1 MGAIRQPVITDSQK
15 RVRKF
20 MGIGGM
26 LGYLGIEQVNFKKPA
41 WPLAEQAL
49 LSRYKELI
57 HFFQIVAPS

>member
-41 WPLAEQAL
+41 WRLAEQAL
-49 LSRYKELI
+49 LSRC
-57 HFFQIVAPS
+57 